1 MFLIFGKYKNV
12 VIGIIIVIVVILIIY
27 FWGKRNGK
35 KYTPKEVTLP
45 SDLQGAGVPT
55 NWNPSSITDDIYEDL
70 DEIVGVHSA
79 IPYENALT
87 LSNSQLV
94 AVWNDWNKRYFNE
107 FGNKNIVQA
116 IKGETSLWNYDWAL
130 ATANLVNRYATLNL
144 K

>member
-1 MFLIFGKYKNV
+1 MFSIFGKYRNI
-12 VIGIIIVIVVILIIY
+12 VIGIIIVIVVVLIIY

-35 KYTPKEVTLP
+35 KYTPKDVTLP
-45 SDLQGAGVPT
+45 ADTQGTGVPL
-55 NWNPSSITDDIYEDL
+55 NWNPATITDDIHEDL

-79 IPYENALT
+79 IPYENAIT

-94 AVWNDWNKRYFNE
+94 AVWNDWNHRYFND

-116 IKGETSLWNYDWAL
+116 IKSETSLWNYDWAL
-130 ATANLVNRYATLNL
+130 ATKALVERYASLGL